1 MSDCKAMADLPT
13 PKLVNNLVNQ
23 LAHLSAGGSPL
34 LPPSFQPSLPMAV
47 AFSGGADS
55 TALLWA
61 CVQQWPGQVRAI
73 HIHHGLQDAAD
84 QFAQHCDQLC
94 KQWQVPLVQC
104 KVNARHASGQSPE
117 DAARKARYA
126 ALSEAVHTHPDL
138 QGVKDLA
145 VAQHADDQVET
156 LLLALSR
163 GAGLPGLA
171 SMPATW
177 TRDGLQWHRPFLKVP
192 GAALREYLVKANIA
206 WVEDPTNQDEQFTRN
221 RIRAQ
226 LLPALERAFPQF
238 RETFARSAS
247 HAAEAQE
254 VLDEVAATDLAVAQ
268 EAGGLNIKALQQLR
282 PARQSLVIRHWLKI
296 QHQTTPSTV
305 QLTELLSQIAACTT
319 RGHQVH
325 LKLGRG
331 YVRREGPV
339 LTWSAES

>member
-1 MSDCKAMADLPT
+1 MAVSPT
-13 PKLVNNLVNQ
+13 PKLANNPA
-23 LAHLSAGGSPL
+23 LAGEGLLSPN
-34 LPPSFQPSLPMAV
+34 FQPSLPLAV
-47 AFSGGADS
+47 AYSGGADS
-55 TALLWA
+55 TALLLA
-61 CVQQWPGQVRAI
+61 CVLKWPGQVRAI

-84 QFAQHCDQLC
+84 QFAKHCQQLC
-94 KQWQVPLVQC
+94 EQLQVPLLLC
-104 KVNARHASGQSPE
+104 KVNAKHDAGQSPE
-117 DAARKARYA
+117 DAARRARYS

-138 QGVKDLA
+138 KGVKDVAL
-145 VAQHADDQVET
+145 AQHADDQVET

-171 SMPATW
+171 SMPAQW
-177 TRDGLQWHRPFLKVP
+177 SREGLQWHRPLLNVP
-192 GAALREYLVKANIA
+192 GAKLREYLTQAQVA

-226 LLPALERAFPQF
+226 LLPVLEQAFPQF

-254 VLDEVAATDLAVAQ
+254 ILNEVAAADLASVLESDSPA
-268 EAGGLNIKALQQLR
+268 IKALQGLS
-282 PARQSLVIRHWLKI
+282 PARQSLVLRHWLKE

-305 QLTELLSQIAACTT
+305 QLTALISQIAACTT
-319 RGHQVH
+319 RGHQIH

-339 LTWSAES
+339 LSWSTQG